1 MKFIISLTRPIRDAD
16 GNLVKSKTKTVN
28 SFIANYV
35 HFLDATVCHYVVDNF
50 LLNDNA
56 SIATIHDSFL
66 IKPDQIEVLR
76 QHYRQGLI
84 LAHKLHVY
92 NMLYWLYEICAA
104 YVKKGFTKFCLIT
117 EMLQQFVDQ
126 NKNIVYEKQINSNLS
141 HLPAIDEI
149 VTQLNGAK
157 SGLDYTQKGRLD
169 IIVQYFETVDFT
181 NIEKMQHLLP
191 LLLQRQKDSED
202 LRGSVLFSDN

>member
-1 MKFIISLTRPIRDAD
+1 
-16 GNLVKSKTKTVN
+16 
-28 SFIANYV
+28 
-35 HFLDATVCHYVVDNF
+35 
-50 LLNDNA
+50 
-56 SIATIHDSFL
+56 
-66 IKPDQIEVLR
+66 
-76 QHYRQGLI
+76 
-84 LAHKLHVY
+84 
-92 NMLYWLYEICAA
+92 MLYWLYEICAA

-126 NKNIVYEKQINSNLS
+126 NKNIVYEKQTNSNLS

-191 LLLQRQKDSED
+191 FLCFCPAKHLWLRAFCLCKSKGKERQKAKGKGTGKTCVDQYCLVIIKLHKAYTKLTQS
-202 LRGSVLFSDN
+202 LHRAV